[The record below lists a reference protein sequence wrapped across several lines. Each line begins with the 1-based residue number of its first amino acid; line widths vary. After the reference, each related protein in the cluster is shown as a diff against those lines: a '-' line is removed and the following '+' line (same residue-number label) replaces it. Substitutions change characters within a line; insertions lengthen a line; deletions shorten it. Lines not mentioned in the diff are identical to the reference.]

1 MTPALWLYSW
11 VMGRLPVLI
20 ALAAIVGG
28 VWWYGHTRYNAGQ
41 ADTQARWDDATRKA
55 TEDAR
60 IKERGWQATV
70 DASDRSRNDA
80 LELVAAQGA
89 TIGLLNDRVR
99 YLATRP
105 RPAANPAELASCVAE
120 LARERHRAETL
131 GGLLAEGD
139 RLIADLGRERDEAV
153 IDLWAAADAWPR

>member
-1 MTPALWLYSW
+1 VNPALWVYSW

-28 VWWYGHTRYNAGQ
+28 VWWYGNSQYNAGE
-41 ADTQARWDDATRKA
+41 AAVQARWDAATLKA

-60 IKERGWQATV
+60 IKERAWQAAV
-70 DASDRSRNDA
+70 DASDRGRNDA

-89 TIGLLNDRVR
+89 AIGLLNDRVR

-105 RPAANPAELASCVAE
+105 RPVANPAEPSACPAE
-120 LARERHRAETL
+120 LARERDWADEC
-131 GGLLAEGD
+131 GVLLSEG
-139 RLIADLGRERDEAV
+139 ADALAAQAGERDAAV